1 MQKFIN
7 FSINNKLAIW
17 IVTLFIIVFGTFSGY
32 SMKLETLP
40 NINEPIVDVTTIYPG
55 ASPNEVTENVT
66 KPIETKVEGL
76 EGVKSVTSTSF
87 ENASSVQIQ
96 YDLKKDM
103 EEAEREVKEIVS
115 TIELPSATEQPK
127 VARLSFNDLPI
138 LVLSLADDKRSIEE
152 LSKIAEDDIKR
163 DFESIEGVSEAKVI
177 GNKQKEIQLSFSPEK
192 LNQFKLQEESV
203 VEYVKSLSKDTPLGL
218 QVIEQKEQAFVVNGA
233 VASID
238 NLKNLEVPTVEN
250 AEGFVTL
257 GELAEVKEVT
267 KEQSVARINGKEA
280 IGIQIYKS
288 AAGNTVKV
296 VDGIKEKMAS
306 NTDKFDSI
314 EFTSVLNEGDPIKD
328 SVHVMFEKALMGA
341 AFAILIILL
350 FLRNIKTTL
359 IAVVS
364 IPLSL
369 IISIIFLNQLD
380 ITLNLMT
387 LGAMTVAI
395 GRVVDDSIVVIE
407 NIFRRMALTSEVL
420 EGKQLIKAAT
430 YEMFSPIV
438 SSTIVTIAVF
448 FPLGLIDGPV
458 GELFLPFGLTIVF
471 ALLASLVVS
480 VTIVPMMAHLLL
492 RKKNIKAH
500 EPETKPSFY
509 HKTLNWSLNHKIIS
523 FIAIN
528 VLLVGSLFLLPLIGV
543 SFMPDSQNKMIIASY
558 NPVPGSTN
566 EEIKKEVQKAEAIL
580 LDREHIKHVQSS
592 FGEGN
597 PLNPSDVKQVL
608 FIMNY
613 KEGLADVTKEQDR
626 LAPLLKE
633 VNTGEW
639 SIQSSGGNN
648 SLSLYV
654 YGDDVESVNQAI
666 DKVSNTLVDQKD
678 LKGLDSTSSD
688 TLSQLGF
695 SMDLEKMAKFG
706 VQPLQIYQTLG
717 AKDSLDTLTSVDVEG
732 NAVPVRLVQKA
743 DDLTKNTILD
753 KKITTL
759 TNEEVA
765 LSEFLSVKEENAPA
779 SITKRNGR
787 VYGVVS
793 ATITNKDV
801 KATTEAVKN
810 EVDKINFENGITV
823 EYGGVSAQIDDSFTQ
838 LGIAMGSAIMIV
850 YFVLVV
856 TFGGGLAPL
865 AILFSLPYAIIGS
878 LLGLFVIK
886 EPISISVM
894 IGALMLIGIVVTN
907 AIVLVDRIIQK
918 EKEGTPL
925 RQAILEAGMTR
936 LRPILMT
943 ALATI
948 GALAPLV
955 ISGQSD
961 GSGLISR
968 GLGVTVIGGL
978 ISSTLLT
985 LIVVPIVYETLIRVK
1000 TRIFKKR
1007 VKESTEKAA

>member
-1 MQKFIN
+1 MQKFIK

-115 TIELPSATEQPK
+115 TIELPAATEQPK

-192 LNQFKLQEESV
+192 LSQFKLQEENV
-203 VEYVKSLSKDTPLGL
+203 VEYVKALSKDTPLGL
-218 QVIEQKEQAFVVNGA
+218 QVVEQKEQAFVVNGA

-238 NLKNLEVPTVEN
+238 DLKSLEVPTIEN
-250 AEGFVTL
+250 AEGFATL
-257 GELAEVKEVT
+257 GQLAEVKEVT

-407 NIFRRMALTSEVL
+407 NIFRRMALKSEVL

-492 RKKNIKAH
+492 QKKNIKAH

-613 KEGLADVTKEQDR
+613 KDGLADVTKEQDR
-626 LAPLLKE
+626 LAPLLKKA
-633 VNTGEW
+633 NMGEW

-666 DKVSNTLVDQKD
+666 DKVSNTLDDQKD

-732 NAVPVRLVQKA
+732 NEVPVRLVQEA

-759 TNEEVA
+759 ANEEVA

-1000 TRIFKKR
+1000 RKIFKKKI
-1007 VKESTEKAA
+1007 KESNEKAA